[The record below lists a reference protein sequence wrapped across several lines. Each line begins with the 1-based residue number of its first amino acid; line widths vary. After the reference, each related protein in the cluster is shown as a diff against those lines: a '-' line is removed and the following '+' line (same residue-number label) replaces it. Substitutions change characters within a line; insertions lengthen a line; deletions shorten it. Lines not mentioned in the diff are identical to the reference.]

1 MFFVSKVSNKIIL
14 LLIIGFLSVSTCS
27 KSFFGQ
33 AISGFIFD
41 ETNNPIPFTN
51 VYIKNTGTGTSADAK
66 GRYYIK
72 LNDPGVYDVIF
83 SSIGYI
89 RQEVKIVIKERENV
103 AKNIWMETDEGTLN
117 EIMVN
122 SKRRDPAYEIIQKAI
137 ENKQKWQNQYQTST
151 CEVYIK
157 AKEIIS
163 EKEKRKRDAEAEA
176 SQKKSEEEGDVFEAE
191 KKAKDQQTAKIAG
204 SMNMVEVQMK
214 RYYQLPND
222 VKEIREGYKKYG
234 SAQGLFYTNTSEAD
248 FNFYD
253 NLMSLDKLNEI
264 PVVSPLHLT
273 SVLTYKFKLE
283 ETTMLGTRFLYKI
296 AVTPRKK
303 GNGSWSGHIWILDD
317 FFTIMKVDLELD
329 PEGLLI
335 LNTFSIKQTYEFVQ
349 DSIIVLK
356 EQEFDYTSKG
366 GKSLFKGKTEVAYS
380 NYVLNPIFEKR
391 FFKNEIVVTTQD
403 AYDKDSTYW
412 MKIRPLPL
420 TLDEQKYQKI
430 KDSIMAYHT
439 SDKYLDSIDSVF
451 NKVTLLDVFWDGIEF
466 TNRKLKKTIY
476 FSSLAGLFDPFEIGG
491 MRVGP
496 QVTYF
501 KKWKSEKYLY
511 TSVKTNIGL
520 RNEDIKGNFSIR
532 YRYDPIHMGTVGL
545 WGGKLFNTITSNDA
559 LSNLF
564 LRSNWIEENRLN
576 FFTSRELFNGLFVST
591 SLKYIDRL
599 PIDSYQFG
607 EVTDDWFDGQNNPLE
622 FVRYKSVIVNIGVA
636 YTPFQKYMTEP
647 KRKIILGSKWPT
659 FSFFYEKGIPNFL
672 GSEIDFDLI
681 SVDITQNIK
690 VGTIGTSSYNARAG
704 KFINTTDLRYVDN
717 IIFPRGDKYFF
728 ASLMLSM
735 QIQDTTLSVSD
746 QYLRVNYIHHFN
758 GALTNL
764 IPLFNK
770 TGLHAVVGASYL
782 YIPQYNYQY
791 YEFFGGLERSFK
803 AQRARYRIGVYFVEA
818 SSTFAAIQPRV
829 KIAFNRYNL
838 RDNSWGF

>member
-1 MFFVSKVSNKIIL
+1 MFFVSKASNKISL
-14 LLIIGFLSVSTCS
+14 LLIIGIMSISLCSNSFL
-27 KSFFGQ
+27 GQ
-33 AISGFIFD
+33 SISGFIFD

-83 SSIGYI
+83 SSVGYI
-89 RQEVKIVIKERENV
+89 RQEVKIIVKERENV
-103 AKNIWMETDEGTLN
+103 AKNIWMETDEATLN
-117 EIMVN
+117 EIMIN

-151 CEVYIK
+151 CDVYIK

-163 EKEKRKRDAEAEA
+163 EKEKRKREAEAEA
-176 SQKKSEEEGDVFEAE
+176 AQKKSEEEGDVFEAE
-191 KKAKDQQTAKIAG
+191 KKAKDLETSKIAG

-214 RYYQLPND
+214 RYFQLPND

-234 SAQGLFYTNTSEAD
+234 SSQGLFYTNTSEAD

-283 ETTMLGTRFLYKI
+283 ETTTLDGKFLYKI

-303 GNGSWSGHIWILDD
+303 GNGSWNGFIWILDD
-317 FFTIMKVDLELD
+317 FFTIMKVELTLD

-335 LNTFSIKQTYEFVQ
+335 LNSFSIKQNYEFVQ

-356 EQEFDYTSKG
+356 DQVFDYTSKG
-366 GKSLFKGKTEVAYS
+366 GKSIFTGNTEVAYS
-380 NYVLNPIFEKR
+380 NYVINPTFEKR
-391 FFKNEIVVTTQD
+391 FFKNEIVVTTQE

-420 TLDEQKYQKI
+420 SIDEQKYQKI
-430 KDSIMAYHT
+430 KDSIAAYHT
-439 SDKYLDSIDSVF
+439 SDRYLDSIDSVF
-451 NKVTLLDVFWDGIEF
+451 NKVTLLDALWDGFDF
-466 TNRKLKKTIY
+466 TNRKKMESLY
-476 FSSLAGLFDPFEIGG
+476 VSSLAGLFDPFEIGG

-496 QVTYF
+496 SVTYF

-511 TSVKTNIGL
+511 TSVKANIGI

-532 YRYDPIHMGTVGL
+532 YRYDPMHFGTVGI
-545 WGGKLFNTITSNDA
+545 WGGKLFNTISTNDA

-564 LRSNWIEENRLN
+564 LRSNWIEEDRLN
-576 FFTSRELFNGLFVST
+576 VFTSRELFNGLFVSANI
-591 SLKYIDRL
+591 KFINRL
-599 PIDSYQFG
+599 PIDQYAFG
-607 EVTDDWFDGQNNPLE
+607 TISEDWFDGQNNPLQ
-622 FVRYKSVIVNIGVA
+622 FTQYNSTIINIGLA

-659 FSFFYEKGIPNFL
+659 ISVYYEKGIPNLF
-672 GSEIDFDLI
+672 GSEIDFDFIAL
-681 SVDITQNIK
+681 DLKQDIK
-690 VGTIGTSSYNARAG
+690 VGTIGTSSYDMRAG

-717 IIFPRGDKYFF
+717 VIFPRGDRFFF
-728 ASLMLSM
+728 ASLLASM
-735 QIQDTTLSVSD
+735 QIQDTTLAVSD

-770 TGLHAVVGASYL
+770 TGLHLVAGASYL
-782 YIPQYNYQY
+782 LIPQYNYQY
-791 YEFFGGLERSFK
+791 FEYFAGIERSFK
-803 AQRARYRIGVYFVEA
+803 AQRARYRIGIYFVEA
-818 SSTFAAIQPRV
+818 TSSFDAIQPRV